1 MKEFLYNVIF
11 AFVCLFIVEFVDC
24 FEPLNGWQITF
35 IVFVS
40 TIIMMA
46 VCKQLAFSMSIDIVM
61 DTMDDD
67 AEDDEYSDKSNEE

>member
-1 MKEFLYNVIF
+1 MKDFLYNVIF
-11 AFVCLFIVEFVDC
+11 ALVCLFIVEFVDC
-24 FEPLNGWQITF
+24 FDPINIWQTGF
-35 IVFVS
+35 IVLVP